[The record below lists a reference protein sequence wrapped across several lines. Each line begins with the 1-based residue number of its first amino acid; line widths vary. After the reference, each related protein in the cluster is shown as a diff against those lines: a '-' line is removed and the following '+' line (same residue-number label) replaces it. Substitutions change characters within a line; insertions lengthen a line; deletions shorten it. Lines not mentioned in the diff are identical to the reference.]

1 MSLLDKKNDLIAQ
14 MFLITKEV
22 LGFLGDESFDDL
34 EKINSMLLKRQQ
46 MTAQIDD
53 IDKQMVEKGESVDDN
68 RDIKRSIELTIE
80 GIISMDTSI
89 AELIKKRLEATS
101 SGLKDVRAEKKG
113 LDLTRDAE
121 IKGVNLDVSQ

>member
-34 EKINSMLLKRQQ
+34 EKINSMIQKRQQ

>member
-14 MFLITKEV
+14 MFLITKEA

-68 RDIKRSIELTIE
+68 RDVKRSIELTIE

-101 SGLKDVRAEKKG
+101 SGLKDVRDEKKG

>member
-46 MTAQIDD
+46 MTAKIDD

-101 SGLKDVRAEKKG
+101 SGLKDVRDEKKG